1 MRFSNNK
8 FLLTVVLLCLTSV
21 MAFGQGIVSGSISG
35 TVVDQQG
42 AAVVGAK
49 VVAKDP
55 ATNREFTGTTNE
67 VGLYRI
73 SGLPVG
79 TYSLTIT
86 APNFSGVSFKDVVVN
101 SNRDTALAATQL
113 KVGGENV
120 AVTVEDAAPII
131 ETSTS
136 QVASSFD
143 AKKFAEIPV
152 GAGNFDRLAL
162 LIPGVANNTDSGF
175 GNTNGA
181 DLSVN
186 GQRTRS
192 NNFQLD
198 GQSNNDN
205 SVSGPQVFIN
215 NPDLIAEFQVVTN
228 NFSAEY
234 GRNMGSVVNYVTKSG
249 SNAFHGSAFEFYTG
263 NWADARV
270 NEERSGTFGYCNPDQ
285 ALNTPTPYAPGGC
298 GTAPDPVTGLNTKKV
313 PDVPRFVDNRFG
325 GSLGGPIWKDKA
337 WFFGSYVNQRTRQTQ
352 TPFNSTPGIVPTPAG
367 IASLAAAFPGSP
379 AVAALQAFG
388 PYAIAEGNPTPL
400 GNATILNISDGVTST
415 PVEFAGVTRSLPLL
429 QNAEQWSVRGD
440 WQISNKDRF
449 FARYVNQENIVTNAS
464 GLARGAVGAV
474 VDVPSLTRQIGLD
487 YTRSWTNNFVQQLR
501 FSYSRADVGFEGG
514 PLDCLRAGILS
525 CNSSIQFAGT
535 GNTNAN
541 FGLQNTFPQGRLV
554 NNTQYQSNN
563 TWVLG
568 RHTLKFG
575 GEYDRQRS
583 PSTFLPSVN
592 GIFTFAGSGANG
604 DCATL
609 VAAGATAASGT
620 ACAFSNFIANRPSQM
635 QITDGP
641 FSFNFKEQDLAFY
654 LQDDWKVRDNLTLN
668 LGLRWEWNQ
677 QAVNL
682 LHNLTTAQQTG
693 SSPFWDTTLPLD
705 RTTVPA
711 VPEDLNNWG
720 PNVGFAYTPRF
731 WKSLFGEDKTVI
743 RGGFRIAYDPSFYNI
758 FLNMATA
765 APVVN
770 AGSLVGLG
778 VAPGLPGVPS
788 GESLRAA
795 GFLGF
800 IPTGADPGTRAQTQ
814 VTSNFHN
821 PYSEQWSFGVQ
832 REVTRNVAYE
842 ISYVGNHTVGNFQSI
857 NANPLINTLATDFPS
872 LLPAGITPCA
882 TAGAPGLGRV
892 DCNRRLVRVR
902 ANTAFSIY
910 HSLQQ
915 QLRVQNYHGVTASFS
930 HTWSRAIDNA
940 SEIFGT
946 LAGGNTN
953 AFAANPFDPN
963 RGERALSG
971 NSFPHLLSFFYIYEL
986 PFSKNQS
993 GIMGKI
999 LGGWQWNGTWNYST
1013 GQPWTPNQTQ
1023 GTNNYCDAGFDTQFI
1038 GWGSCR
1044 PFLSNPNAAVDAVGL
1059 LCDGT
1064 VDTCPIPG
1072 AAPGT
1077 FVAAPLNTPV
1087 SFYDPCLGSG
1097 GDPTTACAVGTSTL
1111 DAFNMIYNDQTSALF
1126 FGNPFGNY
1134 PRNRLFGQSFNQ
1146 WNMGLFKNT
1155 KITEKVKI
1163 QLQANVLNVFNR
1175 QFRGT
1180 PDPLVE
1186 DGNLASLGT
1195 FGNNFSSV
1203 ATPTPVRTRRR
1214 LELGLKIIF

>member
-1 MRFSNNK
+1 MRFNNNK

-263 NWADARV
+263 NWADAKV
-270 NEERSGTFGYCNPDQ
+270 NEERSGVFGFCEPGQ
-285 ALNTPTPYAPGGC
+285 ALGTITPYS
-298 GTAPDPVTGLNTKKV
+298 DPVTGCVKATT
-313 PDVPRFVDNRFG
+313 PRYVDNRFG

-337 WFFGSYVNQRTRQTQ
+337 WFFGSYVNERTRQTQ
-352 TPFNSTPGIVPTPAG
+352 TPFFSTPNLVPTPAG
-367 IASLAAAFPGSP
+367 VSALAAAFAGSQG
-379 AVAALQAFG
+379 VAALQAFG
-388 PYAIAEGNPTPL
+388 PAAITEGNPIFTPVTTL
-400 GNATILNISDGVTST
+400 MISNGTTAV
-415 PVEFAGVTRSLPLL
+415 PVEFGVVGRSLPLL

-440 WQISNKDRF
+440 WQMSNKDRF
-449 FARYVNQENIVTNAS
+449 FARYVNQDNLVTNAS
-464 GLARGAVGAV
+464 GVARGAVGAV
-474 VDVPSLTRQIGLD
+474 VDVPSVTRQIGLD
-487 YTRSWTNNFVQQLR
+487 YTRSWTNNLVQQLR

-514 PLDCLRAGILS
+514 PLDCLRSGILS

-535 GNTNAN
+535 GNINAA
-541 FGLQNTFPQGRLV
+541 FGLQNSFPQGRLV

-583 PSTFLPSVN
+583 PSTFLPNVN
-592 GIFTFAGSGANG
+592 GTFTFSGSGANG
-604 DCATL
+604 DCGTL
-609 VAAGATAASGT
+609 TGVETAATYTATGQTGITAAQAAGT
-620 ACAFSNFIANRPSQM
+620 ACAFSNLIANRPSQM
-635 QITDGP
+635 QLTDGP

-682 LHNLTTAQQTG
+682 LHKLTTLQQTG
-693 SSPFWDTTLPLD
+693 SSPFWDATLPLD

-711 VPEDLNNWG
+711 VPEDLNNFG

-731 WKSLFGEDKTVI
+731 WKSLFGEDKTVV
-743 RGGFRIAYDPSFYNI
+743 RGGFRVAYDPSFYNI

-872 LLPAGITPCA
+872 LVPAGITPCA

-902 ANTAFSIY
+902 ANTAFSLY

-915 QLRVQNYHGVTASFS
+915 QLRVQNYHGLTAAFS

-986 PFSKNQS
+986 PFYKNQP
-993 GIMGKI
+993 GIVGKI

-1044 PFLSNPNAAVDAVGL
+1044 PFLSNPNAPVDRVGICTDHTL
-1059 LCDGT
+1059 ADCGL
-1064 VDTCPIPG
+1064 VDFNLTDTLGNPIP
-1072 AAPGT
+1072 
-1077 FVAAPLNTPV
+1077 V
-1087 SFYDPCLGSG
+1087 SASE
-1097 GDPTTACAVGTSTL
+1097 V
-1111 DAFNMIYNDQTSALF
+1111 NMIYNEQEAALF

-1146 WNMGLFKNT
+1146 WNMGLFKTTN
-1155 KITEKVKI
+1155 ITEKVKI
-1163 QLQANVLNVFNR
+1163 QLQANMQNVFNR

-1180 PDPLVE
+1180 PDPLIE
-1186 DGNLASLGT
+1186 DGSLAVLGT

-1203 ATPTPVRTRRR
+1203 ATPTPARTRRR